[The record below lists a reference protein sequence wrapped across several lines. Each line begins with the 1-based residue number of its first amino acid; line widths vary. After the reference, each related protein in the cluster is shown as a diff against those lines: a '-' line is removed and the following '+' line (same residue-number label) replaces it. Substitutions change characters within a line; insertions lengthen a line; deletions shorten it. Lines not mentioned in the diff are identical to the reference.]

1 MQKSF
6 ILYVK
11 SNNSMRTSIDLD
23 DQLIQ
28 QAMELTHLS
37 TKKEVVHL
45 ALQELVKRLK
55 RLKILQLQGKVEWL
69 GKLDEMREV

>member
-1 MQKSF
+1 
-6 ILYVK
+6 
-11 SNNSMRTSIDLD
+11 MRTSIDLD